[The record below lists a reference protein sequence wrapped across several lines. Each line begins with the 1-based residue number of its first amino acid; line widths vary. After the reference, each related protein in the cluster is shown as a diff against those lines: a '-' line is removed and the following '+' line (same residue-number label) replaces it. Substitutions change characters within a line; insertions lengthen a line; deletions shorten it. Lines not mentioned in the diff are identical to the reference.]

1 MEDAPRPDSMSYNI
15 ALYACAESG
24 AAQQIRN
31 EIRMIRPL
39 DVLSSIGLVAVVV
52 EVEVVGG
59 IHIDHAKMAHA
70 KTTVQ
75 QFTIH
80 RTP

>member
-1 MEDAPRPDSMSYNI
+1 MSYNI

-24 AAQQIRN
+24 AAQQIRKEN
-31 EIRMIRPL
+31 RMIRLL
-39 DVLSSIGLVAVVV
+39 DDFISSIGLVAVVV

-59 IHIDHAKMAHA
+59 IHIDRAKMAHA